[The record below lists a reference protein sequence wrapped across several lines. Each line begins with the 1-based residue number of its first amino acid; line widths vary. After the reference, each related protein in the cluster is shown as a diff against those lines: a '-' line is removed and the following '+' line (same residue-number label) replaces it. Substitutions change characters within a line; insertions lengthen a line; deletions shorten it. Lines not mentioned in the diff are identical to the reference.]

1 MTESG
6 SEIPGVINALSMLS
20 RSRVQAVLVC
30 QDMLYKPEG
39 IISKGFFILVVSC
52 RVVLCYA
59 VFGLVIASCSVAQDA
74 FIPVGLLAIASRV
87 PGTQVDILNV

>member
-1 MTESG
+1 M
-6 SEIPGVINALSMLS
+6 
-20 RSRVQAVLVC
+20 
-30 QDMLYKPEG
+30 
-39 IISKGFFILVVSC
+39 SC

-59 VFGLVIASCSVAQDA
+59 VFGLVIASCSVDQDA

>member
-39 IISKGFFILVVSC
+39 IISKGFFPLSKETRLSGWPASPKILFFFSL
-52 RVVLCYA
+52 VLK
-59 VFGLVIASCSVAQDA
+59 L
-74 FIPVGLLAIASRV
+74 
-87 PGTQVDILNV
+87 